1 MSKTLDEIH
10 EIREKIYEEE
20 KDLSTADIL
29 KKIRIESE
37 EFMKKHNLKLRRYER
52 KSIEAMK

>member
-1 MSKTLDEIH
+1 MGELTPEEKQ
-10 EIREKIYEEE
+10 KIYEEE

-37 EFMKKHNLKLRRYER
+37 DFMKKHNLKLRRWER
-52 KSIEAMK
+52 QSIEALK